1 MSLFF
6 KSEVAIVNDQ
16 HELVEHRTPKG
27 GVVRKFEVYGY
38 KLHILDMKVFMCVKG
53 VWMTLTRRSVP
64 RKIL

>member
-1 MSLFF
+1 
-6 KSEVAIVNDQ
+6 VNDQ